1 MPKFTLD
8 KNWTKIGHGH
18 NLYKNW
24 TSNFVTS
31 SQHFIDKTW
40 TIFVQYEKNQDK
52 EKYSR
57 QILDNKQN
65 FRTKYGQGFDKT

>member
-1 MPKFTLD
+1 MD
-8 KNWTKIGHGH
+8 KILT
-18 NLYKNW
+18 
-24 TSNFVTS
+24 NFCP
-31 SQHFIDKTW
+31 
-40 TIFVQYEKNQDK
+40 IFVQYEKNQDK